1 MSQPSPAIPE
11 AVMLRALPPRPLHV
25 IVEEMGIGASTIRR
39 WEKAGFI
46 KSFDLNGVRYVTAA
60 EIARFN
66 ARLEAGEFTL
76 ARPIPVPR
84 RRGRERRGLPPVAAV
99 GAE

>member
-1 MSQPSPAIPE
+1 MNHEAPAIPPE
-11 AVMLRALPPRPLHV
+11 VQLRALPPRPLHV

-46 KSFDLNGVRYVTAA
+46 RSFDLNGVRYVTAA
-60 EIARFN
+60 EMARFN
-66 ARLEAGEFTL
+66 ARLEAGEFSQ

-84 RRGRERRGLPPVAAV
+84 RRGRERRGLPAGAV
-99 GAE
+99 